1 MYWKCKKIYFV
12 HFLIAYI
19 YINSFK
25 VLVIALYEEVTD
37 KGVVTKGKLFIF
49 LMKNL

>member
-1 MYWKCKKIYFV
+1 M
-12 HFLIAYI
+12 AYI
-19 YINSFK
+19 FILTYYKDLKK